1 MALAAGAE
9 AVRRGAKPAEAR
21 LLVDLVRKASEAL
34 RAPSGLVLLLGEKTV
49 EGEGFS
55 FRAPLAALGR
65 EPLSLDRDCRVKVR
79 LDLEKVVEE
88 VKLALGGEGRE

>member
-1 MALAAGAE
+1 
-9 AVRRGAKPAEAR
+9 
-21 LLVDLVRKASEAL
+21 
-34 RAPSGLVLLLGEKTV
+34 V

-55 FRAPLAALGR
+55 FRAPLAVLGR
-65 EPLSLDRDCRVKVR
+65 EPLTLDRDCRVKVR